1 MRHIGLTITF
11 TDGNGAGR
19 RETHVVEAC
28 DPPDPGAEHREAH
41 ILLTELKVTV
51 GEQAAP
57 KHNATARAWLEFPN
71 QPARIEEYFD
81 IQNSQAVWLELANL
95 VMGAEGDLI
104 LAQTLKAL
112 EPPSEP
118 PFSDTTAT
126 NDLYYVHD
134 RKMNLLNQSVHAVI
148 KVQDLVNRLLHESLG
163 GDLVDTS
170 DPDWETQLTRKKV
183 NRGLKA
189 KLDTGAISP
198 SNFDAVTQALA
209 IPENTPKGQT
219 ALAYRNRLAHHI
231 RPSVDYSMF
240 FSALESR
247 AGEELTAADEDM
259 FRRLGLPLMRDAQGK
274 GIARRHSVSA
284 RPPVQYRFQDLY
296 AAFSEYLDALVA
308 MLQQLSQINILR
320 R

>member
-1 MRHIGLTITF
+1 M
-11 TDGNGAGR
+11 
-19 RETHVVEAC
+19 
-28 DPPDPGAEHREAH
+28 
-41 ILLTELKVTV
+41 
-51 GEQAAP
+51 
-57 KHNATARAWLEFPN
+57 
-71 QPARIEEYFD
+71 RIEEYFNV
-81 IQNSQAVWLELANL
+81 QNSQAVWLELANL

-118 PFSDTTAT
+118 PFSDTTAI

-170 DPDWETQLTRKKV
+170 KPYWERSQLLRCNVEK
-183 NRGLKA
+183 GLKA
-189 KLDTGAISP
+189 KLAAGLISQLD
-198 SNFDAVTQALA
+198 FDAVTQALA

-219 ALAYRNRLAHHI
+219 ALAYRRRLEHHI

-240 FSALESR
+240 FSALEPR
-247 AGEELTAADEDM
+247 AGDELTAADEDI

-274 GIARRHSVSA
+274 LIGRRHSVSA
-284 RPPVQYRFQDLY
+284 RRPVQYRFEELY
-296 AAFSEYLDALVA
+296 AACSEYLDALVA
-308 MLQQLSQINILR
+308 MLQQLSQIDILR